1 VFEGGGRG
9 AQILC
14 CSQSGNNPQENLARF
29 WLQAK
34 YENKKKLKA
43 SSIFLAN
50 LLKTMYRNLTTI
62 FKCGPVMAIENPII
76 MHMSFSTF
84 KF

>member
-1 VFEGGGRG
+1 MNITRG
-9 AQILC
+9 QILC
-14 CSQSGNNPQENLARF
+14 CNKSGNNPRKNLTIF
-29 WLQAK
+29 GYKL
-34 YENKKKLKA
+34 NMKKINFKA
-43 SSIFLAN
+43 SSLFFAN

-62 FKCGPVMAIENPII
+62 FKCGPVMAIENPI